1 MNNTEKLD
9 SIKRTLRRIET
20 QVGIIQR
27 INIIMF
33 ERITGGAFPP
43 NWIIHEDER
52 AVLAENAPVTHDQL
66 STQLEEH
73 TDATREILESLT
85 GRIARIEKQLAIGTT
100 KLSASCH
107 GEQGET
113 GDLRIGPGRMGM
125 SDHYFS
131 CHRRLMDK
139 TDYGTC

>member
-9 SIKRTLRRIET
+9 GVRRTLRRIET

-52 AVLAENAPVTHDQL
+52 AVLSENERVTLDQL

-73 TDATREILESLT
+73 PGATAESLESLT
-85 GRIARIEKQLAIGTT
+85 ERITRIEKQLAIGNDET
-100 KLSASCH
+100 LSPLS
-107 GEQGET
+107 
-113 GDLRIGPGRMGM
+113 GRT
-125 SDHYFS
+125 
-131 CHRRLMDK
+131 R
-139 TDYGTC
+139 